1 MIPNW
6 TNHLKDQE
14 EITRFKRHLLNSK
27 SILER
32 QTQIMDEMERELDR
46 SETGEAQYDS
56 PSWAALQADRN
67 GYRRALRRIKQL
79 NVLDQKEPNESLR

>member
-14 EITRFKRHLLNSK
+14 EKNRFKKYLQSCRTAFERLDAM
-27 SILER
+27 LE
-32 QTQIMDEMERELDR
+32 QDISELDG
-46 SETGEAQYDS
+46 SEADPDQYNS

-67 GYRRALRRIKQL
+67 GYRRGLRKVKKLL
-79 NVLDQKEPNESLR
+79 NLDQKE

>member
-6 TNHLKDQE
+6 TNHLKDPDE
-14 EITRFKRHLLNSK
+14 KERFRKYVLGSK

-32 QTQIMDEMERELDR
+32 QTQILDEMEEELDQL
-46 SETGEAQYDS
+46 ETGENQYQS

-67 GYRRALRRIKQL
+67 GYRRALRRIKKL
-79 NVLDQKEPNESLR
+79 NNLDQKEN